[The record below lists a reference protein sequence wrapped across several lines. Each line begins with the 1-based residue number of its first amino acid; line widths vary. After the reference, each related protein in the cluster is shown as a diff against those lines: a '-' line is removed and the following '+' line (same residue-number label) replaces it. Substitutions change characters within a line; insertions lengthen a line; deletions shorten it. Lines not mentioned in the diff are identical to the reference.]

1 MLTLQELKQ
10 VVSNREE
17 RRKVPSAKY
26 LRENEVAVAK
36 QRLMDCAEIIV
47 YQTGYV
53 LYCVGEYATVFPLFT
68 RKSNYTDDTIMTVAV
83 TDWLLYGGN
92 LVQVM
97 HRYGREFPCPMGGYG
112 ARFGQWLCE
121 TNPQPYNSRGNGSAM
136 RVSAVGW
143 AFGSLEKTLQ
153 VAEETA
159 AVSHNHPEGIKGAQA
174 VAAVI
179 YLARTGKSKQAIREY
194 IETTFLYD
202 LNFSCDEIRPDYCF
216 NPSCQGTVPEAIVA
230 FLESTDFETAIR
242 LAISLGGDSDTLA
255 CITGG
260 IAEAFYGM
268 SEDWRIEVLR
278 RLPEAFVEVV
288 EEFYQKI
295 RL

>member
-1 MLTLQELKQ
+1 MIG
-10 VVSNREE
+10 
-17 RRKVPSAKY
+17 AI
-26 LRENEVAVAK
+26 AG
-36 QRLMDCAEIIV
+36 DIIGSV
-47 YQTGYV
+47 YEFDNIKT
-53 LYCVGEYATVFPLFT
+53 TVFPFFT

-121 TNPQPYNSRGNGSAM
+121 TNPQPYNSLGNGSAM

-174 VAAVI
+174 VAAAI

-202 LNFSCDEIRPDYCF
+202 LNFSICY
-216 NPSCQGTVPEAIVA
+216 
-230 FLESTDFETAIR
+230 
-242 LAISLGGDSDTLA
+242 SLPVTRSGRT
-255 CITGG
+255 
-260 IAEAFYGM
+260 IALTQVVREL
-268 SEDWRIEVLR
+268 SRR
-278 RLPEAFVEVV
+278 RLSLFWKVRILKLQSVWPFLSVAIQTRWPALR
-288 EEFYQKI
+288 EE
-295 RL
+295 